1 MLRGRGRAQLSATRG
16 IEEVA
21 RVEAVEAEVAVEEE
35 AVVVV
40 VVDEAEAAAASSSP

>member
-16 IEEVA
+16 IEEVT
-21 RVEAVEAEVAVEEE
+21 RVEAVEAVVVVEE
-35 AVVVV
+35 AVVV